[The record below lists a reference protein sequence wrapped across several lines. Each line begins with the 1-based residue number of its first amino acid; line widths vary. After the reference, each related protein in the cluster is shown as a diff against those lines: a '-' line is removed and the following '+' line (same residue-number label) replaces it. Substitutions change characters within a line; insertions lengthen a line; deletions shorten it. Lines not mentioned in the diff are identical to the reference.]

1 MPSRLG
7 PWLIA
12 LAVGAAAAFAVLS
25 GPGAPA
31 PVGRGSPAPGFTL
44 ERLADGA
51 PVSLSDLRGQ
61 VVLVN
66 FWATWCKPC
75 EDEMPAM
82 ERLYRMLRAEGFEL
96 LAISVDHDP
105 DEVRRFRERL
115 GLSFPI
121 LLDPGQQVAR
131 AYLTFRFPESLL
143 IDPDGVVLERYIGAK
158 EWDAEAY
165 VERIRR
171 LLRAGVPSGSAQ
183 GAGSPAP
190 RWGAREG
197 NPGDPR
203 AARLGVGAR
212 RAGRGGGYPVLAA
225 SSQ

>member
-1 MPSRLG
+1 
-7 PWLIA
+7 
-12 LAVGAAAAFAVLS
+12 
-25 GPGAPA
+25 
-31 PVGRGSPAPGFTL
+31 
-44 ERLADGA
+44 
-51 PVSLSDLRGQ
+51 
-61 VVLVN
+61 
-66 FWATWCKPC
+66 
-75 EDEMPAM
+75 MPAM
-82 ERLYRMLRAEGFEL
+82 ERLYRALRAEGFSI
-96 LAISVDHDP
+96 LAISVDRDP

-121 LLDPGQQVAR
+121 LLDPEQRVAR
-131 AYLTFRFPESLL
+131 AFLTFRFPESLL

-158 EWDAEAY
+158 EWDAEVY

-171 LLRAGVPSGSAQ
+171 LLNAGLPSGSAQ

-203 AARLGVGAR
+203 AARPGAGAR

-225 SSQ
+225 SSR